1 MNPFSPILLLFTQK
15 LGLGQGHFKSGSGNC
30 LSSYVVASV
39 TRSLHL
45 NHNILSV
52 PLFSSH
58 LLMPFPHIHTHY
70 ANTWYLSSF
79 IYILQANA
87 SYLKPTQWMILRNIY
102 DFMKDNILFF
112 LIFLPVFKMIIVHN
126 TNYITYNDG
135 KMERV
140 LDDNM
145 KIGALFVD

>member
-1 MNPFSPILLLFTQK
+1 
-15 LGLGQGHFKSGSGNC
+15 
-30 LSSYVVASV
+30 
-39 TRSLHL
+39 
-45 NHNILSV
+45 
-52 PLFSSH
+52 
-58 LLMPFPHIHTHY
+58 
-70 ANTWYLSSF
+70 
-79 IYILQANA
+79 
-87 SYLKPTQWMILRNIY
+87 MILRNIY
-102 DFMKDNILFF
+102 GFMKDNILFF